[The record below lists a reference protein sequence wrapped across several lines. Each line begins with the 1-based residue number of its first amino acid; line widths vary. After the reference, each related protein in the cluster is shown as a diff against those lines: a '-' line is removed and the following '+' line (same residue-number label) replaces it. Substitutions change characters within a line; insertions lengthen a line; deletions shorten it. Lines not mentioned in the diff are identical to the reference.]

1 MVLHLSA
8 GCLADGLTHER
19 GEGGQPDQVPVLPIP
34 LCPRDIMPQLHTAGR
49 WGGLPKV
56 YHPDAGLT
64 GPVVDEEERAANH
77 LPGEPKALLYD

>member
-19 GEGGQPDQVPVLPIP
+19 GEGGQPDQVPILPIP
-34 LCPRDIMPQLHTAGR
+34 LGPWDVVPQLHSAGR
-49 WGGLPKV
+49 RGGLPKV

>member
-19 GEGGQPDQVPVLPIP
+19 GKGGQPDQVPVLPIP